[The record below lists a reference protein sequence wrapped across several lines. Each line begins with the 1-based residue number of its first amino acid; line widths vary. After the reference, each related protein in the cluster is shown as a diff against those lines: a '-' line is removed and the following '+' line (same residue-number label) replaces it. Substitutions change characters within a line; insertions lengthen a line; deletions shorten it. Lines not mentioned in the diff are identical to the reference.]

1 MGVRGVGSS
10 LLAGHIITLCLLRMG
25 NTALHGCIV
34 VLIMVHNVMQEPE
47 MYTKSI
53 ACITCDAM
61 RRCSDNANKPHDK

>member
-10 LLAGHIITLCLLRMG
+10 LLAGRIITLCLLRMG

-34 VLIMVHNVMQEPE
+34 VLIMVHNGMQEPE

-53 ACITCDAM
+53 A
-61 RRCSDNANKPHDK
+61 